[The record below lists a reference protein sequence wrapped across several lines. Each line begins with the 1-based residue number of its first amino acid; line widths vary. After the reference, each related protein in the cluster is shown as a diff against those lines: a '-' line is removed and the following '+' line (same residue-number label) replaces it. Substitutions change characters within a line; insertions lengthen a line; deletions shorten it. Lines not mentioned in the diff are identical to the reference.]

1 MRRLVFGLSAF
12 AACALLS
19 DAPAQQQPPPGLP
32 SPRLNTIF
40 PAGMKAGTGSKS
52 YTLFDSAA
60 VHFHTVTV
68 TGFDLDEP
76 TGLLFSHAGIK
87 AEYIAPREPPADPK
101 KKDAP
106 PAMGK
111 KAAPSGPARFKVSV
125 AAAVPPGTYDVR
137 VVCKW
142 GVSNPRAF
150 VVGQFREV
158 NETEPNNDVP
168 EAQRVEVG
176 TTVNGVIAAGT
187 DVDYTVFAGKKGER
201 VVIHAAAGSIDSR
214 ARPLIEVID
223 AAGRKL
229 AQNRNYKDTDAVV
242 DLALPADGDYYVRLS
257 EFTYQTGSPDH
268 TYRLTI
274 CSAPW
279 IDAVYPPIVEPGKPA
294 QVTLYG
300 RNLPGGKPAAGFAV
314 DGRPLEQLAVTI
326 TPPADAHKL
335 AVLDRV
341 EPIAA
346 LQDGFEY
353 RLKGPGGLSNAVPVY
368 FAREKVVVKKN
379 AGGTKADTAEAV
391 PVPCEVAG
399 MIHRKNDRDW
409 YKIEGKKGDVLMVE
423 LAAERVGSPAD
434 FFFTIHNPA
443 QKNADISGE
452 QDDDQD
458 SLHPFA
464 FFTRGT
470 DPGVYKFTVPQD
482 GPYLIAVGCRDAGYL
497 TGPRTIYRL
506 RVGHAKP
513 DFRAVVMPYS
523 RYHQTGSAARQDGT
537 EAFDVFV
544 HRIDGFTG
552 PVTVTAEGL
561 PAGVTA
567 KPLMIGPTARWGVLV
582 LTVKPDAKAYTG
594 PIKVTAKADV
604 AGKPQARDARPAS
617 VTWGAPQ
624 QQNVPVIARLD
635 QSLVLAVRPEKGLFK
650 LAADTANAV
659 VKVNNKD
666 EKRPAPLTVKQGE
679 TLTLPVKVT
688 WVSPDKQNV
697 AVAAE
702 PMVPGNPNTA
712 PITVN
717 PGTQPTKDKPEGAVS
732 LAVKANAPP
741 GTYTI
746 SLRGDAQVPF
756 AKDPAAKQK
765 PNVPMSAFAD
775 PIEVTV
781 LPTSV
786 AKVTVSPLP
795 NNTIKLGQTVEV
807 AVKVD
812 RQYDYAGPFTVKF
825 ELPKGTAG
833 VTVADVT
840 IPAGKDEAK
849 LVFKAAADAKPGAV
863 NNAVVTVTAAY
874 SKTHTVTHETKVNFN
889 IAK

>member
-12 AACALLS
+12 AACAILS
-19 DAPAQQQPPPGLP
+19 DAPAQQAPPPGLP
-32 SPRLNTIF
+32 SPRLNTVF
-40 PAGMKAGTGSKS
+40 PAGMKAGTAGKS
-52 YTLFDSAA
+52 YTLFSTAD
-60 VHFHTVTV
+60 VHTNTVTV

-76 TGLLFSHAGIK
+76 TGLLFSHPGIK
-87 AEYIAPREPPADPK
+87 AAYVVPREPPADPK
-101 KKDAP
+101 KKDPP

-111 KAAPSGPARFKVSV
+111 KAAPSGPAKFKVSV
-125 AAAVPPGTYDVR
+125 AADVPPGTYDVR

-158 NETEPNNDVP
+158 TEAEPNNDVP

-187 DVDYTVFAGKKGER
+187 DVDYTVFAAKKGQR
-201 VVIHAAAGSIDSR
+201 VVIHAAAGSVDSR

-223 AAGRKL
+223 AAGRKI

-242 DLALPADGDYYVRLS
+242 DLPIPADGDYYVRLT
-257 EFTYQTGSPDH
+257 EFTYLTGSPDH

-274 CSAPW
+274 SAAPW
-279 IDAVYPPIVEPGKPA
+279 VDAVYPPVVEPGKPA

-300 RNLPGGKPAAGFAV
+300 RNLPGGKPADGFAI
-314 DGRPLEQLAVTI
+314 DGQPLEKLAVTI
-326 TPPADAHKL
+326 TPPADKQTL
-335 AVLDRV
+335 AVRDRV
-341 EPIAA
+341 DPIGG

-368 FAREKVVVKKN
+368 FAREKVVVKRN
-379 AGGTKADTAEAV
+379 AGGTKPATAEPI
-391 PVPCEVAG
+391 PVPCEAAG
-399 MIHRKNDRDW
+399 MIHRKNEKDW
-409 YKIEGKKGDVLMVE
+409 YKFEAKKGDVLMVE
-423 LAAERVGSPAD
+423 LSAERIGSPAD
-434 FFFTIHNPA
+434 FFFSIHNDKGNDLA
-443 QKNADISGE
+443 GE

-464 FFTRGT
+464 FFSRGT
-470 DPGVYKFTVPQD
+470 DPGVYKFTVPAD
-482 GPYLIAVGCRDAGYL
+482 GSYLIAVGCRDAGYL

-506 RVGHAKP
+506 RVGPAKP

-523 RYHQTGSAARQDGT
+523 RYFQTGSAARQDGT
-537 EAFDVFV
+537 EALDVFV
-544 HRIDGFTG
+544 HRIDGFAG

-567 KPLMIGPTARWGVLV
+567 KPVTIGPAARWGVLV
-582 LTVKPDAKAYTG
+582 LDVKADAKAWTG

-604 AGKPQARDARPAS
+604 AGKPTAREARPAS
-617 VTWGAPQ
+617 VTWGTPP
-624 QQNVPVIARLD
+624 QQNVPVVARLD
-635 QSLVLAVRPEKGLFK
+635 QSLVLAVRPEKGFFK
-650 LAADTANAV
+650 LTADTANAV

-666 EKRPAPLTVKQGE
+666 EKRPLPLAVKQGE
-679 TLTLPVKVT
+679 TLTLPVKVA

-697 AVAAE
+697 TVAAE
-702 PMVPGNPNTA
+702 PMVPGNPAQA
-712 PITVN
+712 PITMN

-732 LAVKANAPP
+732 VAVKANAPP
-741 GTYTI
+741 GTYTLH
-746 SLRGDAQVPF
+746 LRGDAQVPF
-756 AKDPAAKQK
+756 SKQPMGK
-765 PNVPMSAFAD
+765 GANVPMTAFAD
-775 PIEVTV
+775 PVEITV

-812 RQYDYAGPFTVKF
+812 RQYDYAGPFTVTF

-863 NNAVVTVTAAY
+863 NNAVVTVKAAY
-874 SKTHTVTHETKVNFN
+874 RKDHTVSHEVKVNFN
-889 IAK
+889 VAK